1 MPEDAQRDIWVKSA
15 MVICVGSCR
24 FGNPTTYDMI
34 TTAIMLARNADA
46 ETMQRMK
53 YKHST
58 TRYLNTREGTS
69 VRSVITGFAE
79 AMIALCATYR
89 AETKMGSCKNICASA
104 MRVYEKNSEQKGRV
118 CNLKA
123 KT

>member
-1 MPEDAQRDIWVKSA
+1 
-15 MVICVGSCR
+15 MVIWVGSCR

-58 TRYLNTREGTS
+58 TRYLNTREDTS

-79 AMIALCATYR
+79 ANDGTLRYLQSGDEDGFMQEHLYQCD
-89 AETKMGSCKNICASA
+89 ES
-104 MRVYEKNSEQKGRV
+104 
-118 CNLKA
+118 L
-123 KT
+123 